1 MLFDPEIVKG
11 LFEKYKIEVKGILHV
26 GAHLCEE
33 KDIYNS
39 VFGVHDDNIIW
50 VDANKSIVDK
60 NIQRGIPNCYVAAL
74 DDCEKCVSFNITNN
88 GQSSSLLELGTHK
101 YTYPHIHV
109 SEKKIVRTQT
119 LEQFLQRNVINIMN
133 YNVWNFD
140 IQGSEYSVFKGSESL
155 LQYADVIYTEVNTAE
170 VYVGCGKLSD
180 LDELLGKHGLFRV
193 ASHILDELYWG
204 DAIYVRTDK
213 PF

>member
-1 MLFDPEIVKG
+1 MLFEPSVVKG
-11 LFEKYKIEVKGILHV
+11 VFEKYKINIKGILHV
-26 GAHLCEE
+26 GSHLCEE
-33 KDIYNS
+33 KDIYNNIFN
-39 VFGVHDDNIIW
+39 VTDDNIIW

-74 DDCEKCVSFNITNN
+74 DDCEKFVSFNITNN

-101 YTYPHIHV
+101 HTYPDIYV
-109 SEKKIVRTQT
+109 SEKKTVRTQT

-140 IQGSEYSVFKGSESL
+140 IQGSEYAVFKGSEYL
-155 LQYADVIYTEVNTAE
+155 LEYADVIYTEVNTAD
-170 VYVGCGKLSD
+170 VYMGCGKLPE
-180 LDELLGKHGLFRV
+180 LDSLLAKHGLHRV

-204 DAIYVRTDK
+204 DAIYIRTNN
-213 PF
+213 PI